1 MSRKKQTKQ
10 QTFRKYVQHSIPEDL
25 KNLILETNRVW
36 GVKFINDNQIVVD
49 THIFNMKTKV
59 EKNQEGRF
67 IKWTCATDRCR
78 FSLVSVEGGIKA
90 PSRLHQHKKK
100 QAVKKGKHI
109 PSINNDAIEVDI
121 SIVNL
126 VYDQN
131 TKKLVTDMSNT
142 LRSSVIWSPW
152 L

>member
-1 MSRKKQTKQ
+1 M
-10 QTFRKYVQHSIPEDL
+10 
-25 KNLILETNRVW
+25 
-36 GVKFINDNQIVVD
+36 VD

-67 IKWTCATDRCR
+67 IKWTCATEGCR
-78 FSLVSVEGGIKA
+78 FSLFSVEGRIKA
-90 PSRLHQHKKK
+90 PSRLHRHNKK
-100 QAVKKGKHI
+100 QAVKKGKDI
-109 PSINNDAIEVDI
+109 PSINNDAIEVEI

-131 TKKLVTDMSNT
+131 TKQLVTDMSNT
-142 LRSSVIWSPW
+142 LRSSVIWRPW